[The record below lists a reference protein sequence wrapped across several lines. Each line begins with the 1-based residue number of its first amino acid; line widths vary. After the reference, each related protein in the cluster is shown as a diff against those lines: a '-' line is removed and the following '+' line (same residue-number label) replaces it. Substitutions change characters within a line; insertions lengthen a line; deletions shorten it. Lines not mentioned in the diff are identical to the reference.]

1 MLETNLLYDNGNKI
15 FTISYIILGSDDLFL
30 TEDDEQEIFNKIDE
44 WYTEW
49 QFEIL
54 VEEKELETG
63 KIDEKKWTCIWKI
76 TNSIDKEY

>member
-15 FTISYIILGSDDLFL
+15 FTISYIILGSDNLFL
-30 TEDDEQEIFNKIDE
+30 TEDNEQEIFNKIDE

-63 KIDEKKWTCIWKI
+63 KIDEMKWICIWKI
-76 TNSIDKEY
+76 TNTIDKK